1 MSRESI
7 SPKLRFDVLK
17 RDGFT
22 CQYCGRSAP
31 EVELHVDHVV
41 PVAEGGGNDPGN
53 LTAACVECNLG
64 KSDNMLADAVHAIGQ
79 PKTQEEWIERM
90 IIFIRS
96 RFSGA
101 RPDAARS
108 AIREALAWGCTS
120 HRILYLTD
128 ASSTWTDWLRHL
140 YMCIGALIER
150 DLVTDTVRSR
160 WERWDEMA
168 REAVLQHSAPATE
181 TEPTTTTP
189 TTSEVN

>member
-53 LTAACVECNLG
+53 LTAACVDCNLG
-64 KSDNMLADAVHAIGQ
+64 KSDSLLADAVHALR
-79 PKTQEEWIERM
+79 KAKSEEEWVERM
-90 IIFIRS
+90 AIFVRS
-96 RFSGA
+96 RFAGA
-101 RPDAARS
+101 RPVPARH
-108 AIREALAWGCTS
+108 AIQEALCWGLASERLVT
-120 HRILYLTD
+120 LTD
-128 ASSTWTDWLRHL
+128 DATSWLDWLRRIYTAVGML
-140 YMCIGALIER
+140 MER
-150 DLVTDTVRSR
+150 DQVASASKDR
-160 WERWDEMA
+160 WDRWDEMA
-168 REAVLQHSAPATE
+168 RKAVAQACTPVASPETSEAA
-181 TEPTTTTP
+181 P